1 MQRDSVIDLSVVDPK
16 SMMKSVDRSLS
27 SYGYERFFCT
37 KNHGKRKVFE
47 LGQFDDSMVDLS
59 KLYIKVKFTAGGQVQ
74 RGPRFPGSELSED
87 VYPISLGWRL
97 IEYINLNYGGVDLP
111 LFDCYWGLM
120 PTMLEVYCKLN
131 GGNCDVVVGDGKVE
145 MSLCLPIKITG
156 YLPMNLPIKLN
167 ITFREF
173 PGLDICESD
182 IDIFARRLRL
192 TYPALEMC
200 YNGQTCN
207 NPDEADKK
215 IPNERHQD
223 VVKTSL
229 ANYKLRGH
237 KNVAEYLDC
246 RNQDFMMVGIF
257 SKNDMSQTVSMDKL
271 RFSKLGLET
280 HVGPFQLNNLLLNYD
295 NFSKVFGKGM
305 LPVSYDIWK
314 YKMNWF
320 TVIFNP
326 NFDLNEVTVDKC
338 GGKVVLRYDLEG
350 SVIDNEESLDDYEML
365 VYSSQTNRMLI
376 TDYKNVTCY
385 I

>member
-59 KLYIKVKFTAGGQVQ
+59 KLYIKVKFTGQ
-74 RGPRFPGSELSED
+74 LSED

-167 ITFREF
+167 VTFREF
-173 PGLDICESD
+173 PDLEMCESD
-182 IDIFARRLRL
+182 IDICARRLRL
-192 TYPALEMC
+192 THPALEMC
-200 YNGQTCN
+200 YTKQTRESERR
-207 NPDEADKK
+207 DGTTEE
-215 IPNERHQD
+215 IPNDRHQD

-229 ANYKLRGH
+229 ANYKLLGH

-257 SKNDMSQTVSMDKL
+257 SKNDMSQTVSRDKL
-271 RFSKLGLET
+271 RFSRLGLET
-280 HVGPFQLNNLLLNYD
+280 HVGPFELNNLLLNYD
-295 NFSKVFGKGM
+295 NFSKVFGKGV
-305 LPVSYDIWK
+305 LPVSYDSWK

-338 GGKVVLRYDLEG
+338 GGKVVLRYGLEG

-376 TDYKNVTCY
+376 TDYKNVSCY
-385 I
+385 V